1 MKKILIFNFLMMTLF
16 NFAHP
21 VTPQMMILKGSP
33 DYLFGLFFFA
43 MSAGTFWFSPK
54 WGNKIDKI
62 GTRKILA
69 ITPIFYGLGQLM
81 FAYFTNP
88 WLMLAGRFIS
98 GVFASGW
105 IVGVTAYINL
115 KSKPE
120 EKIRNFSYQLVATSF
135 GGVIGQMVSGKIGS
149 YNVYYSFVVQ
159 IICLIILSL
168 FVYIMVEDLFP
179 AAKVLVKTSLLRV
192 VKSLKEH
199 GYLLLML
206 SMVCFATI
214 NNISRGMPSYFG
226 SDIANFTTT
235 QVGNMNAYVSALG
248 MISNLFII
256 RYMEA
261 KFDFFHSYLIQGLTT
276 IVGSAL
282 LLYAVVT
289 INSNSHFAFFF
300 MFALTLVTL
309 GSSMYRPYVQK
320 EVVNSGKFEQGEIL
334 GVINSFNAI
343 GMLLSS
349 GSMTLLY
356 PISPILPFIAM
367 FIFALLTVFFHLK
380 ASASER
386 TA

>member
-62 GTRKILA
+62 GTRKILT
-69 ITPIFYGLGQLM
+69 ICPIIYGMGQLM
-81 FAYFTNP
+81 FAYFSNP
-88 WLMLAGRFIS
+88 ILMLTGRFIS

-120 EKIRNFSYQLVATSF
+120 EKIKNFSYQLVATSF
-135 GGVIGQMVSGKIGS
+135 GGVVGQMLSGKIGS
-149 YNVYYSFVVQ
+149 YNVYYSFAVQ
-159 IICLIILSL
+159 FISLLILSV
-168 FVYIMVEDLFP
+168 FVYMLVEDLFP
-179 AAKVLVKTSLLRV
+179 EAKVQVKASFMRA
-192 VKSLKEH
+192 VKSLKQH
-199 GYLLLML
+199 GYLLLMM
-206 SMVCFATI
+206 SMICFATI

-235 QVGNMNAYVSALG
+235 QVGNMNAYVNALG
-248 MISNLFII
+248 MISNLLII

-261 KFDFFHSYLIQGLTT
+261 KFDFFHSYLIQGITT
-276 IVGSAL
+276 VVGSGL
-282 LLYAVVT
+282 ILYAVVT
-289 INSNSHFAFFF
+289 IDTNPHFTFYF
-300 MFALTLVTL
+300 MLALSLVTL

-320 EVVNSGKFEQGEIL
+320 EIVNSGKFDQGEIL

-367 FIFALLTVFFHLK
+367 FVFALLTVFFHLK
-380 ASASER
+380 ASTSER